1 MGKNE
6 QFKRERESCSSWLSS
21 DYTELSKVVDNILF
35 NSISNEDLL
44 RESIAKIGLE
54 RINIQE
60 GIMVKALLDN
70 GATEL
75 VMS

>member
-1 MGKNE
+1 
-6 QFKRERESCSSWLSS
+6 
-21 DYTELSKVVDNILF
+21 VVDNILL

>member
-44 RESIAKIGLE
+44 RESIEKIGLE